1 MRRRSLQ
8 GEKTPDV
15 ENSEA
20 AAAIFVFYPL
30 APIYGENII
39 LSMTVE
45 KTVI

>member
-8 GEKTPDV
+8 REKTPDW

-20 AAAIFVFYPL
+20 AAAIFVFYPI
-30 APIYGENII
+30 APIYGEII
-39 LSMTVE
+39 VLSMTVE